1 MKKANEMRT
10 IAEARVEEIIQK
22 KKSKAN
28 ALVEGTI
35 SNLVSAAASM
45 GHFSVRY
52 HVDEEEVDIEHAIEL
67 MRSFGYA
74 IDRNGRHL
82 VIRW

>member
-10 IAEARVEEIIQK
+10 IAEAEVEKIIQK
-22 KKSKAN
+22 KKNKATT
-28 ALVEGTI
+28 LVEGTI
-35 SNLVSAAASM
+35 SNLVDAAATM
-45 GHFSVRY
+45 GHFSIHY
-52 HVDEEEVDIEHAIEL
+52 HVDDAEVDIEHAIEL

>member
-10 IAEARVEEIIQK
+10 IAEAKVEEIIQK
-22 KKSKAN
+22 KKDKAN
-28 ALVEGTI
+28 ILVEDII
-35 SNLVSAAASM
+35 SNLINEKASM
-45 GHFSVRY
+45 GHFILRY
-52 HVDEEEVDIEHAIEL
+52 HVNEEVDIEHVIEL